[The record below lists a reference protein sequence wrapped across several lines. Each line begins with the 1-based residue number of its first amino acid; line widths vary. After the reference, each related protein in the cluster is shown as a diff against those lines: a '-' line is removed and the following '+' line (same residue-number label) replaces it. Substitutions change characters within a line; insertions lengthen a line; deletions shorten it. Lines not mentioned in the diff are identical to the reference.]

1 VSGRKRTERDGDEWT
16 LMPQQ
21 LTAIDL
27 LVSGKTITDTALA
40 LDVRRQ
46 TVSEWTNHNP
56 TFQAALNS
64 RRQEIWNGT
73 ADRLRGLLPRALDT
87 LEAALDGE
95 QPLAAAIHVLKAC
108 GLYGGIPAPTGPVDV
123 EEADIAQRRRDYD
136 RMLASLAA
144 SP

>member
-1 VSGRKRTERDGDEWT
+1 
-16 LMPQQ
+16 MPQQ

-73 ADRLRGLLPRALDT
+73 ADRLRGLLPRAGFAQKVT
-87 LEAALDGE
+87 L
-95 QPLAAAIHVLKAC
+95 C
-108 GLYGGIPAPTGPVDV
+108 PVFLCNR
-123 EEADIAQRRRDYD
+123 QFCTK
-136 RMLASLAA
+136 S
-144 SP
+144 